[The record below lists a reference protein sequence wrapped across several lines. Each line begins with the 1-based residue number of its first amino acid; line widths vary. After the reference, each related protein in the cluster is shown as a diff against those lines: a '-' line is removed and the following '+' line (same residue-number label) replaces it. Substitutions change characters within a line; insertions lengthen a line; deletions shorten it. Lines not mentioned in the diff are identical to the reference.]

1 MTPDQKSL
9 LKRIATIP
17 LAILVI
23 FIVLLDDF
31 FRSWVV
37 PFARWVGGLTPF
49 LWLQRRIANWN
60 PYAILTLFLVPFAI
74 LEPLK
79 LYALYLMPRHFVTGV
94 LLFASAKILG
104 IIIADRI
111 FAVSKDKLMTI
122 GWFKT
127 GYDRW
132 VSVKEWVYAYLRSLP
147 TYPLAKA
154 IAARVKALYGAAKGL
169 VRAFWTRTA
178 SR

>member
-1 MTPDQKSL
+1 MTVEQ
-9 LKRIATIP
+9 KRILRRILTIP
-17 LAILVI
+17 FSIIII

-37 PFARWVGGLTPF
+37 PFARWIGGLSPF
-49 LWLQRRIANWN
+49 LWLQGKIANWN
-60 PYAILTLFLVPFAI
+60 PYAILILFLVPFLV

-79 LYALYLMPRHFVTGV
+79 LFALYLMSMHFVTGV

-122 GWFKT
+122 GWFKS

-132 VSVKEWVYAYLRSLP
+132 VGMKEWVYAYLRGTP
-147 TYPLAKA
+147 VYPLAKA
-154 IAARVKALYGAAKGL
+154 IASRVKAAYGAAKGL
-169 VRAFWTRTA
+169 VRAFW
-178 SR
+178 SRAGA